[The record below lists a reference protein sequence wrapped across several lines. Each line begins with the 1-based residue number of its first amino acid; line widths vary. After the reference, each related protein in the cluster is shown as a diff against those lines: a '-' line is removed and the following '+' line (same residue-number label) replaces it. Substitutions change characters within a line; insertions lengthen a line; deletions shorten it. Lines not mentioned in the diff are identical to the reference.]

1 MGQKIQMAIEAARG
15 MSFLHSNNRIH
26 RDLKSLNLLVRE
38 TWKFWFFSLQVLT
51 EHFQVDETL
60 AVKVADFGES
70 RAAETNMTIAT
81 GTYNWMAPE
90 VLTSR
95 NYTAKADVF
104 SFGIILWELLMNR
117 LPDRSLD
124 DVKVCLKNELMTF
137 WHVVKNV
144 KIQVRQN

>member
-1 MGQKIQMAIEAARG
+1 
-15 MSFLHSNNRIH
+15 
-26 RDLKSLNLLVRE
+26 
-38 TWKFWFFSLQVLT
+38 
-51 EHFQVDETL
+51 
-60 AVKVADFGES
+60 
-70 RAAETNMTIAT
+70 MTIAT

-124 DVKVCLKNELMTF
+124 DVKVCLKN
-137 WHVVKNV
+137 KC
-144 KIQVRQN
+144 K

>member
-1 MGQKIQMAIEAARG
+1 MKILFY
-15 MSFLHSNNRIH
+15 S
-26 RDLKSLNLLVRE
+26 LLV
-38 TWKFWFFSLQVLT
+38 LT
-51 EHFQVDETL
+51 RHFQVDETL

-70 RAAETNMTIAT
+70 RTAETNMTIAT

-124 DVKVCLKNELMTF
+124 DVKVCLKN
-137 WHVVKNV
+137 KC
-144 KIQVRQN
+144 K

>member
-1 MGQKIQMAIEAARG
+1 M
-15 MSFLHSNNRIH
+15 
-26 RDLKSLNLLVRE
+26 
-38 TWKFWFFSLQVLT
+38 
-51 EHFQVDETL
+51 
-60 AVKVADFGES
+60 KVADFGES
-70 RAAETNMTIAT
+70 RTAETNMTIAT

-124 DVKVCLKNELMTF
+124 DVKVC
-137 WHVVKNV
+137 V
-144 KIQVRQN
+144 